1 MSYSGQL
8 LYHPSGYLYDQYY
21 DVFVDP
27 RTMRQVHPSIIHK
40 AMMHMASPM
49 PSVVPVAPVAPVV
62 PVPVVPV
69 PVVPVPVVPAPV
81 INSINAL
88 SSQMH
93 GISMNQNIRYFI
105 KDVAG
110 ERELVGGVH
119 EMIDILKEGRDCELI
134 IRGIFDRQIKEL
146 IILPMSGLMELYMF
160 DKKLNGSKGKQ
171 TFHLKHNKQDIKIIL
186 SYFST
191 NFHQILP
198 VDVQIILTEEI
209 NRLYSKGRGGSRR
222 ITRFKKRPA
231 KKHYKRK
238 TIKVK

>member
-8 LYHPSGYLYDQYY
+8 VYHPSGYLYDQYY

-27 RTMRQVHPSIIHK
+27 RTMRQVHPSIVHQ
-40 AMMHMASPM
+40 AMMYMASPM
-49 PSVVPVAPVAPVV
+49 PSIAPMAPMA
-62 PVPVVPV
+62 
-69 PVVPVPVVPAPV
+69 PA
-81 INSINAL
+81 NSVNAL

-93 GISMNQNIRYFI
+93 RISMNQNIRYFI

-134 IRGIFDRQIKEL
+134 IRGNFDKQIKEL
-146 IILPMSGLMELYMF
+146 IILPMTGLMELYAF

-171 TFHLKHNKQDIKIIL
+171 TFHLKHNKHDIKIIL

-198 VDVQIILTEEI
+198 VDVQILLTEEI
-209 NRLYSKGRGGSRR
+209 NRLYSNGRGGSRR
-222 ITRFKKRPA
+222 TTLFKKRPA